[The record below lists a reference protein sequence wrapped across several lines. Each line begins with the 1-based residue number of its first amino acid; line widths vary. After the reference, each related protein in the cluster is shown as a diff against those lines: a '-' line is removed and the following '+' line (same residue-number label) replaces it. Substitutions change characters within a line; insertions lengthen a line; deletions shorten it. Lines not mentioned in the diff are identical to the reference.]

1 MFLMLDGTAEL
12 VYQEPGP
19 AEARSAEVARA
30 ARLSRLQR
38 EREAR
43 YKRDRK
49 SWRTRLREYQGA
61 RRCR

>member
-19 AEARSAEVARA
+19 AEARSAEA
-30 ARLSRLQR
+30 ARLSGLQR

>member
-1 MFLMLDGTAEL
+1 MRSMTTAF
-12 VYQEPGP
+12 P
-19 AEARSAEVARA
+19 
-30 ARLSRLQR
+30 ARLSGLQR